1 MEEGQAA
8 TIWGLIDAEL
18 VTFPVVAQEL
28 NAAVVTFS
36 VPLEAA
42 ETALA
47 SDAFQVVEADDGVD
61 VVLVLFEYRR
71 GDWAPCNS
79 LDIAFPVRPVG
90 GGRRGLY
97 MCPTLVSH
105 PFNSEAAYWT
115 MGVSRSVGDIKVS
128 VDDGTVTFAARN
140 PGCHATTIRLPRGEV
155 PAPRQLWSTRAY
167 TSIGGQGYAVPFEM
181 ELPSRP
187 LDVSEVSITLGTGP
201 LADTLRM
208 LGLPAPATF
217 ASWAEGLTGTF
228 HQGQPVGELSS
239 PAQAPEPTTS
249 ADGDGSSPAD
259 GASPR
264 APTRSSQPH

>member
-1 MEEGQAA
+1 VEEGQAA

-28 NAAVVTFS
+28 NAAIVTFS
-36 VPLEAA
+36 VPREAA
-42 ETALA
+42 EAALA
-47 SDAFQVVEADDGVD
+47 SDEFRVVDDGGGVD
-61 VVLVLFEYRR
+61 VVLALFEYRR

-115 MGVSRSVGDIKVS
+115 MGVSRSVGDIRVTIE
-128 VDDGTVTFAARN
+128 DDTVTFAARN

-155 PAPRQLWSTRAY
+155 PAPRQLWTTRAY
-167 TSIGGQGYAVPFEM
+167 TSIAGHGYEVPFEM

-201 LADTLRM
+201 LADTLRL

-217 ASWAEGLTGTF
+217 ASWAESLTGTF
-228 HQGQPVGELSS
+228 HQGQPV
-239 PAQAPEPTTS
+239 AEPTPPPAAPPAAAAPTE
-249 ADGDGSSPAD
+249 PAD
-259 GASPR
+259 GR
-264 APTRSSQPH
+264 APSASSPPH